1 MVNINLES
9 GHKVL
14 KLIMDWKLISKVFA
28 IFMITL
34 FVFVIVYKDLIS
46 DIIRQLLLPTPSP
59 LLSCFTLR
67 LAK

>member
-46 DIIRQLLLPTPSP
+46 DIIRQYLNMPM
-59 LLSCFTLR
+59 
-67 LAK
+67 